1 MDYTK
6 PPRAPN
12 KINQT
17 NRNDSKRC
25 GARRIRHLPVETPTR
40 SNPKRHDQRLCP
52 EKPCA
57 KQNAVQRSEERCR
70 PHTARKNHGGT
81 RVMCRRKT
89 AFLVGVYIAGA
100 GAAGFRQCVTLS
112 TNA

>member
-70 PHTARKNHGGT
+70 PHTARKNHGGPP
-81 RVMCRRKT
+81 VMFPQKR
-89 AFLVGVYIAGA
+89 ALLMGFFLEYPPQVV
-100 GAAGFRQCVTLS
+100 FNKCSTL
-112 TNA
+112 